1 MDNLSSSSP
10 VTYPIKSQI
19 PNDSAT
25 GTKAMSTSAF
35 SRKPLPLALL
45 SVLLTLLTL
54 GATVASA
61 QQSGVVGQTEREI
74 RIIQERSNWARTQIA
89 KAQSALA
96 ENDFESAYALSKSAV
111 DALPSGGDALK
122 GLRPLA
128 LETFSKSALML
139 AEQRIS
145 EGRFEDAQL
154 VVSSVTGSPYES
166 QYAPLLALER
176 KLHDPKEFNK
186 TVTPAFVSKVEEV
199 KQLLSE
205 AKGCYARGSFDK
217 AFRIYSK
224 VLNLDPENTS
234 ARLGMEEVNRQRTTY
249 AETAYNEQRSKMI
262 EDVSRAWEL
271 PVTKFDTGASTIIE
285 QNPIDVMGTSS
296 ITRKLQEIRI
306 EKLVLQ
312 DDSVRE
318 AIAKLQKKSR
328 DLDTGESDPTKKG
341 VNIVLKLDPAKESS
355 DGGTRISLALNDL
368 PLGEALKY
376 VASAA
381 NLKVK
386 VEPYAAALV
395 PLSEPSEVLISK
407 EYKVPPGFISS
418 SPTPAAKG
426 GDPSKVG
433 QTGAK
438 DFLQAQGVTFPTGAS
453 ATYLASS
460 SRLLVKNTQS
470 NLDLIDSLVEVAQ
483 ATPPSQ
489 VEIEARFLEITQ
501 NNLQELGFDWLMGS
515 FQLPGG
521 TGAYGGGGTVGNQ
534 ANQPVSSFPFVNP
547 ATGLPTGAM
556 NASGGN
562 VTAGNITAGNR
573 TGAAGISANALD
585 SLLFGS
591 PVGPAPGV
599 LALAGVFTNPQF
611 QVVLR
616 ALNQQKGV
624 DLVSAPKVTVTSGR
638 KATININRKFP
649 YPKDYAPPQIPQTQ
663 FGGGGVATPA
673 TPTSFETR
681 KVGVQLEVEPT
692 IGPDGYTI
700 ELSLSPQIVEFEGMV
715 NYGTPIS
722 AVAPYKTL
730 AGASLGQTAQI
741 ILTKNPI
748 LQPIFSVR
756 QVDTQVTV
764 QDGQTVVLGGL
775 MREDVQKVEDKTP
788 IMGDLPL
795 VGSLFRSSDNQ
806 RIKRNLLIFVTAG
819 LLDPAGQPLIRQ
831 DDESSNLVP
840 DATAIRSEAVPG
852 DASTATQR
860 SR

>member
-1 MDNLSSSSP
+1 
-10 VTYPIKSQI
+10 
-19 PNDSAT
+19 
-25 GTKAMSTSAF
+25 MSTSAF

-341 VNIVLKLDPAKESS
+341 VNIVLKLDPAKESA

-460 SRLLVKNTQS
+460 SRLLMKNTQS

-722 AVAPYKTL
+722 AVAPYKTI
-730 AGASLGQTAQI
+730 AGASLGLTAQI

-831 DDESSNLVP
+831 DDESSHLAP

-852 DASTATQR
+852 DASTSTQR

>member
-1 MDNLSSSSP
+1 MSSSS
-10 VTYPIKSQI
+10 
-19 PNDSAT
+19 
-25 GTKAMSTSAF
+25 
-35 SRKPLPLALL
+35 SRSHLALT
-45 SVLLTLLTL
+45 LLAVLLTL

-96 ENDFESAYALSKSAV
+96 VSDYESAYALSKSAV

-128 LETFSKSALML
+128 LDIFSKSALML

-154 VVSSVTGSPYES
+154 VVSSVTGDPYDS
-166 QYAPLLALER
+166 QYAPLLSLEK

-186 TVTPAFVSKVEEV
+186 TVTPAFVAKVEEV

-205 AKGCYARGSFDK
+205 AQGCYARGSFNK
-217 AFRIYSK
+217 AFRTYEK
-224 VLNLDPENTS
+224 VLNLDPQNTS
-234 ARLGMEEVNRQRTTY
+234 ARLGMEEINKQRTSY
-249 AETAYNEQRSKMI
+249 AETAYNAQRSKMV
-262 EDVSRAWEL
+262 EDVAQAWEL
-271 PVTKFDTGASTIIE
+271 PVTKYNTGASTIIE

-341 VNIVLKLDPAKESS
+341 VNIVLKLDPAKESA

-534 ANQPVSSFPFVNP
+534 AAQPVTSFPFVNN
-547 ATGLPTGAM
+547 GVPTGAM
-556 NASGGN
+556 QTAGGN

-722 AVAPYKTL
+722 AVAPYKTI

-764 QDGQTVVLGGL
+764 QDSQTVVLGGL

-795 VGSLFRSSDNQ
+795 VGFLGAQITSASSE
-806 RIKRNLLIFVTAG
+806 I
-819 LLDPAGQPLIRQ
+819 
-831 DDESSNLVP
+831 S
-840 DATAIRSEAVPG
+840 
-852 DASTATQR
+852 
-860 SR
+860 

>member
-1 MDNLSSSSP
+1 
-10 VTYPIKSQI
+10 
-19 PNDSAT
+19 
-25 GTKAMSTSAF
+25 MSTSAF

-341 VNIVLKLDPAKESS
+341 VNIVLKLDPAKESA

-722 AVAPYKTL
+722 AVAPYKTI
-730 AGASLGQTAQI
+730 AGASLGLTAQI

-831 DDESSNLVP
+831 DDESSHLAP

-852 DASTATQR
+852 DASTSTQR

>member
-1 MDNLSSSSP
+1 MGRLSP
-10 VTYPIKSQI
+10 FTIVTKKTLNTLPADSQKENKS
-19 PNDSAT
+19 
-25 GTKAMSTSAF
+25 M
-35 SRKPLPLALL
+35 PLPHASRILEFSLFVMIL
-45 SVLLTLLTL
+45 SLSPMGVSS
-54 GATVASA
+54 VVA
-61 QQSGVVGQTEREI
+61 QQSSVVGQTEREI
-74 RIIQERSNWARTQIA
+74 RILQERSNWSRTQIS

-96 ENDFESAYALSKSAV
+96 MNDYETAYALSKSAV

-128 LETFSKSALML
+128 LETFSKSAVML
-139 AEQRIS
+139 AQQRIS

-154 VVSSVTGSPYES
+154 VVSSVAGSPYDS
-166 QYAPLLALER
+166 TYGPLLSLEK

-186 TVTPAFVSKVEEV
+186 TVTPGFVAKVEEV
-199 KQLLSE
+199 KQLLSQ
-205 AKGCYARGSFDK
+205 AKGCYDRGSFDK
-217 AFRIYSK
+217 AFRTYEK

-234 ARLGMEEVNRQRTTY
+234 ARLGMEEVNKQRTTY
-249 AETAYNEQRSKMI
+249 AETAYNEQRSKMV

-271 PVTKFDTGASTIIE
+271 PVAKFDTGASTIIE

-306 EKLVLQ
+306 DKLLLQ

-318 AIAKLQKKSR
+318 AIAKLQKKSK
-328 DLDTGESDPTKKG
+328 DLDVSESDPAKKG
-341 VNIVLKLDPAKESS
+341 VNIVLKLDPAKESA

-368 PLGEALKY
+368 PLSEALKY

-418 SPTPAAKG
+418 APTPAAKG
-426 GDPSKVG
+426 GDPGKVG
-433 QTGAK
+433 KTGAK
-438 DFLQAQGVTFPTGAS
+438 EFLEAQGVTFPSGAS

-489 VEIEARFLEITQ
+489 VEIQARFLEITQ
-501 NNLQELGFDWLMGS
+501 NNLEELGFDWLMGS

-534 ANQPVSSFPFVNP
+534 AAQPVTSFPFVN
-547 ATGLPTGAM
+547 GGVPTGAM
-556 NASGGN
+556 NTAGGN
-562 VTAGNITAGNR
+562 VTAGNVTAGNR

-585 SLLFGS
+585 GLLFGS

-599 LALAGVFTNPQF
+599 LALAGIFTNPQF

-616 ALNQQKGV
+616 AINQQKGV
-624 DLVSAPKVTVTSGR
+624 DLVSAPKITVTSGR
-638 KATININRKFP
+638 KATINISRKFP

-663 FGGGGVATPA
+663 FGGGGVATPS
-673 TPTSFETR
+673 TPTSFEVR

-715 NYGTPIS
+715 NYGTPIN
-722 AVAPYKTL
+722 AVAPIKTI
-730 AGASLGQTAQI
+730 GGVSLGQT
-741 ILTKNPI
+741 TKVVLSQNPI
-748 LQPIFSVR
+748 LQPVFSVR

-764 QDGQTVVLGGL
+764 QDNQTVVLGGL
-775 MREDVQKVEDKTP
+775 MREDVQKVQDKTP
-788 IMGDLPL
+788 IVGDLPL
-795 VGSLFRSSDNQ
+795 VGALFRSSDNQ

-819 LLDPAGQPLIRQ
+819 LLDPAGQPLIKQ
-831 DDESSNLVP
+831 DDESSQLVP
-840 DATAIRSEAVPG
+840 DAMAIRSEAVPG
-852 DASTATQR
+852 DASTATQK